1 MIARVL
7 GAALPQVL
15 RSVAWLLLPTSFIA
29 LVAWATAGS
38 ATGNTGDPL
47 RAALW
52 IWIGAH
58 QIPFSLSL
66 PPSGLEG
73 YLSYLPLGALI
84 FPVFAIRSGVA
95 RTIDR
100 LDHDS
105 SLVALARTI
114 FTIGYTL
121 FALVASYFSKTESI
135 KPVWYFAIIY
145 VLPFTLL
152 VSATVGRKVALGQGF
167 LFGSRVIALLLGSSA
182 IVFGIALLANISMVK
197 NLTTVLQ
204 PGIFGGLL
212 LLLLNILYL
221 PNAIVATLSYF
232 TGVGFAVGSGTLV
245 SPISFKL
252 NKIPAMPLL
261 GALPE
266 DKSAVAL
273 VGIAGV
279 IFAGA
284 LLASWTVALNIKIL
298 YQSLI
303 IAVLFAAFIG
313 YCASGALITD
323 AMSAVGVSPW
333 KFTLAVAAELGI
345 GAGLALYLPRIFRRS

>member
-1 MIARVL
+1 MMSRVL

-29 LVAWATAGS
+29 LLAWATAGS

-66 PPSGLEG
+66 PPSGLDG

-84 FPVFAIRSGVA
+84 FPVLAVRNGIA
-95 RTIDR
+95 RTIER
-100 LDHDS
+100 LDNDS
-105 SLVALARTI
+105 SLVAPARGI
-114 FTIGYTL
+114 FAIIYTL
-121 FALVASYFSKTESI
+121 FALLASLFSKTDSVQ
-135 KPVWYFAIIY
+135 PVWYFAIIY

-152 VSATVGRKVALGQGF
+152 VGATVGRTVALGQGF
-167 LFGSRVIALLLGSSA
+167 LYGSRIFALLLGVSSV
-182 IVFGIALLANISMVK
+182 IFGLLLLINLSMVK

-204 PGIFGGLL
+204 PGIFGGIL
-212 LLLLNILYL
+212 LLLLNILYI
-221 PNAIVATLSYF
+221 PNAIVATLGYF
-232 TGVGFAVGSGTLV
+232 SGVGFAVGAGTLV
-245 SPISFKL
+245 SPLSFRL

-266 DKSAVAL
+266 GKYTFAFAGIAL
-273 VGIAGV
+273 VIM
-279 IFAGA
+279 AGA
-284 LLASWTVALNIKIL
+284 LLASWTISLNIKVL
-298 YQSLI
+298 HQSLI
-303 IAVLFAAFIG
+303 VSVLIAAFVG
-313 YCASGALITD
+313 YSGSGALITD

-333 KFTLAVAAELGI
+333 KFTLAIAAELGL
-345 GAGLALYLPRIFRRS
+345 GALLALYLPRLIKR

>member
-1 MIARVL
+1 MMSRVL

-29 LVAWATAGS
+29 LLAWATAGS

-66 PPSGLEG
+66 PPSGLDG

-84 FPVFAIRSGVA
+84 FPVFAVRNGIA
-95 RTIDR
+95 RTIER
-100 LDHDS
+100 LDNDS
-105 SLVALARTI
+105 SLVAPARGI
-114 FTIGYTL
+114 FAIIYTL
-121 FALVASYFSKTESI
+121 FALLASLFSKTDSVQ
-135 KPVWYFAIIY
+135 PVWYFAIIY

-152 VSATVGRKVALGQGF
+152 VGATVGRTVALGQGF
-167 LFGSRVIALLLGSSA
+167 LYGSRIFALLLGVSSV
-182 IVFGIALLANISMVK
+182 IFGLLLLINLSMVK

-204 PGIFGGLL
+204 PGIFGGIL
-212 LLLLNILYL
+212 LLLLNILYI
-221 PNAIVATLSYF
+221 PNAIVATLGYF
-232 TGVGFAVGSGTLV
+232 SGVGFAVGAGTLV
-245 SPISFKL
+245 SPLSFRL

-266 DKSAVAL
+266 GKYTFAFAGIAL
-273 VGIAGV
+273 VIM
-279 IFAGA
+279 AGA
-284 LLASWTVALNIKIL
+284 LLASWTISLNIRVL
-298 YQSLI
+298 HQSLI
-303 IAVLFAAFIG
+303 VSVLIAAFVG
-313 YCASGALITD
+313 YSGSGALITD

-333 KFTLAVAAELGI
+333 KFTLAIAAELGL
-345 GAGLALYLPRIFRRS
+345 GALLALYLPRLIKR

>member
-1 MIARVL
+1 MFTRVL

-29 LVAWATAGS
+29 LIAWATAGS

-73 YLSYLPLGALI
+73 YLSYLPLGALV
-84 FPVFAIRSGVA
+84 FPVLAIRNGVA
-95 RTIDR
+95 RTIER
-100 LDHDS
+100 LDNDS
-105 SLVALARTI
+105 SLIAPARTI
-114 FTIGYTL
+114 FAAAYTI
-121 FALVASYFSKTESI
+121 FALLASMFSKTESV

-152 VSATVGRKVALGQGF
+152 VAATVGRKMALGQGF
-167 LFGSRVIALLLGSSA
+167 LYGSRIIALLLGVAS
-182 IVFGIALLANISMVK
+182 IIFGLALLLNLSLVK
-197 NLTTVLQ
+197 DLTTVLQ

-212 LLLLNILYL
+212 LLLLNILYI
-221 PNAIVATLSYF
+221 PNAIVATLSYIA
-232 TGVGFAVGSGTLV
+232 GVGFAVGSGTMV
-245 SPISFKL
+245 SPLSFRL

-261 GALPE
+261 GALP
-266 DKSAVAL
+266 DGKSTFAL
-273 VGIAGV
+273 AGIAFV

-284 LLASWTVALNIKIL
+284 LLASWTVALNSKVL

-303 IAVLFAAFIG
+303 VAVLLAAFVG
-313 YCASGALITD
+313 YSASGALITD
-323 AMSAVGVSPW
+323 AMSAVGVSTW
-333 KFTLAVAAELGI
+333 KFTLAIAAELAT
-345 GAGLALYLPRIFRRS
+345 GAALALYLPRLLKRT

>member
-1 MIARVL
+1 MMTRVL

-29 LVAWATAGS
+29 LIAWTTAGS

-58 QIPFSLSL
+58 QIPFSLAL
-66 PPSGLEG
+66 PPSGLDG

-84 FPVFAIRSGVA
+84 FPVLAIRNGVS
-95 RTIDR
+95 RTIQR
-100 LDHDS
+100 LDNDS
-105 SLVALARTI
+105 SLIGSARAV
-114 FTIGYTL
+114 FAIGYTF
-121 FALVASYFSKTESI
+121 FALLASLFSKTEAI
-135 KPVWYFAIIY
+135 KPVWYFAILY

-152 VSATVGRKVALGQGF
+152 VGATVGRKVALSQGF
-167 LFGSRVIALLLGSSA
+167 LFGSRIIALLLGASS
-182 IVFGIALLANISMVK
+182 IIFGLCLLLNFSMVK

-212 LLLLNILYL
+212 LMLLNILYL
-221 PNAIVATLSYF
+221 PNAIVATLAYF
-232 TGVGFAVGSGTLV
+232 SGVGFAVGSGTLV
-245 SPISFKL
+245 SPLSFRL

-266 DKSAVAL
+266 GKSSIAII
-273 VGIAGV
+273 GIAFV

-284 LLASWTVALNIKIL
+284 ILASWTVALNIKVL
-298 YQSLI
+298 RQSLI
-303 IAVLFAAFIG
+303 VAILIAAFVG
-313 YCASGALITD
+313 YSGSGALITD

-333 KFTLAVAAELGI
+333 KFTLAIAAELATGVT
-345 GAGLALYLPRIFRRS
+345 LALYLPRFFNRR